1 MRFELGRLIATP
13 AALGALTREQIIL
26 ALARHEAGDWG
37 ELDAEDQRA
46 NEQALHNGARILS
59 AYTFRNAPER
69 SVKVWVITEADRRF
83 TTILLPEDY

>member
-1 MRFELGRLIATP
+1 MRFELGRLVATP
-13 AALGALTREQIIL
+13 AALHSLTREQIIL

-46 NEQALHNGARILS
+46 NEQALTCGARILS
-59 AYTFRNAPER
+59 AYTFGNAPEG